1 MKKLLLITIILLN
14 SCSLPDLR
22 ERVEIINSFNQNQFN
37 EEIYVTPYF
46 EIYSLNRIKNLD
58 KLIIYIEGDGVSW
71 IDRRT
76 ISSNPTPTDPLAFKL
91 AKIDRNDNVVYLAR
105 PCQYID
111 EGSSNCNNKD
121 IWTVSQYSEAVLSS
135 YKAIMENYSQFKEIH
150 IVGYSGG
157 AGLQCI

>member
-76 ISSNPTPTDPLAFKL
+76 I
-91 AKIDRNDNVVYLAR
+91 
-105 PCQYID
+105 
-111 EGSSNCNNKD
+111 
-121 IWTVSQYSEAVLSS
+121 
-135 YKAIMENYSQFKEIH
+135 
-150 IVGYSGG
+150 
-157 AGLQCI
+157 